1 MNNQYNTRRL
11 LIGSIAAILAI
22 GLTSPAFAAENA
34 GPAVATTQEVVPT
47 DGSWISIT
55 FTGPGIPSEPGL
67 SQAATPFEF
76 NCHQESCWLSVTDAF
91 LPIDWFEVFDGATS
105 IGTTPLPTD
114 SGATCSG
121 PDDCF
126 ASPEFS
132 SAEFCLPPGAHSIS
146 FNDLDDD
153 PGSVYPAGAFFRVEI
168 HDDRDC
174 ELVGGAF
181 SPVDNTALLIAG
193 ASASVAWMLPAIV
206 AGIAGAGV
214 YLTRSKW
221 QSL

>member
-22 GLTSPAFAAENA
+22 GLTSPAFAAGNVAPDA
-34 GPAVATTQEVVPT
+34 GIATADSTPPT
-47 DGSWISIT
+47 DGSW
-55 FTGPGIPSEPGL
+55 FFFDWPGIGPANTGSPWEV
-67 SQAATPFEF
+67 
-76 NCHQESCWLSVTDAF
+76 NCGNTSCWLKVTDDGQ
-91 LPIDWFEVFDGATS
+91 PVDQFEVFDNGQSILVTSVPTGDQATV
-105 IGTTPLPTD
+105 G
-114 SGATCSG
+114 C
-121 PDDCF
+121 PDFFTNPDQCF
-126 ASPEFS
+126 ANPDFS
-132 SAEFCLPPGAHSIS
+132 SGVVCLPPGPHSITV
-146 FNDLDDD
+146 DAIRADV
-153 PGSVYPAGAFFRVEI
+153 GAGTGWLNFEK

-206 AGIAGAGV
+206 AVIAGAGV